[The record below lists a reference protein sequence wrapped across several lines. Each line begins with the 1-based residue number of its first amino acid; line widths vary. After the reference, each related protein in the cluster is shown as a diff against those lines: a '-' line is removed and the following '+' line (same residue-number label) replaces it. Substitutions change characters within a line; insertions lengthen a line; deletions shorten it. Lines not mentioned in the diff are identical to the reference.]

1 MRSIERS
8 ESWMWCYVDQAMV
21 REMVAG

>member
-1 MRSIERS
+1 MRSIERG

-21 REMVAG
+21 GEMVAG